1 MPHFI
6 LEYSSNLKVKKTY
19 LALFSKLHTLA
30 EEKLGIDPLNC
41 KSRAIRRKIFHVS
54 DGDPANAFAHLTIRL
69 FEGHNPDAK
78 QEVGATALSLLQDFY
93 KKSAKKLIFQPT
105 VEIVEIK
112 KEHYFKLS
120 ADEILLNK
128 KQKKG
133 HKQSEE
139 TE

>member
-1 MPHFI
+1 MPHFV
-6 LEYSSNLKVKKTY
+6 LEYSNNLEVKKSFES
-19 LALFSKLHTLA
+19 LFSELHSLA
-30 EEKLGIDPLNC
+30 EKKLGIDPLNC
-41 KSRAIRRKIFHVS
+41 KSRSLRRKVFFVG

-69 FEGHNPDAK
+69 FEGHNPEAK

-93 KKSAKKLIFQPT
+93 KKGTKKLIFQPT

-133 HKQSEE
+133 HKESKVAE
-139 TE
+139 